1 MRKEG
6 KPACFYQ
13 PRRVSTKVP
22 KDRLST
28 MEQQI
33 EGEIK
38 SQLVMARGTLPTS
51 VNTMRDLVAQL
62 DKALEFREIIKCN
75 PTNQVGE
82 QARKDFDYW
91 GRAVKDKTPP
101 KSSFKGRAINYAY
114 TDAKKIRKH
123 LFTTCDFASSLE
135 TDLIYLVAC
144 RCFPYFGGVVSVW
157 VYFAVID
164 RSGQDESAKLA
175 EEQSRAVASVPL

>member
-1 MRKEG
+1 MHT
-6 KPACFYQ
+6 Q
-13 PRRVSTKVP
+13 VP

-82 QARKDFDYW
+82 QARKDLDYW
-91 GRAVKDKTPP
+91 GRAIKDKTPP

-123 LFTTCDFASSLE
+123 LLATCDYASTRAE
-135 TDLIYLVAC
+135 YPEFLVAC
-144 RCFPYFGGVVSVW
+144 RCFGYQGGVVSVW
-157 VYFAVID
+157 VYFALLD
-164 RSGQDESAKLA
+164 RSDKEALELA
-175 EEQSRAVASVPL
+175 V